1 MAESMDMCIRNPN
14 GRTVKRYQKRVKE
27 TDNHNPV
34 VVYTQTCECLTER
47 YGSLENFWKRVV
59 VSIIP
64 RFSCMVA
71 MIVHDSEPSHV
82 HVILKTKEQVEIY
95 QWAFAFNEV
104 SFRDDYS
111 CDIADDKFTCYY
123 KPLEE
128 VYDMLLR
135 KPKAMTLGAS
145 PDFIQHIDNF
155 GIYKENN

>member
-1 MAESMDMCIRNPN
+1 MDNYTKNQNERI
-14 GRTVKRYQKRVKE
+14 TEQYQKRLKE
-27 TDNHNPV
+27 EVGTQNPV
-34 VVYTQTCECLTER
+34 VVYTQTCNCLTER

-59 VSIIP
+59 ISIIP

-71 MIVHDSEPSHV
+71 MIVHDSEPSHI

-95 QWAFAFNEV
+95 QWALAFNEV
-104 SFRDDYS
+104 CFREDYS

-135 KPKAMTLGAS
+135 QPKAMTLGAS
-145 PDFIQHIDNF
+145 PDFIQHIDDSE
-155 GIYKENN
+155 IYKQNN